1 MNAGVYWAKIRP
13 RNLKRSKCLR
23 KNFIRKKVLKSQ
35 ALAKKIA
42 TFADDTKAQDI
53 VILDMRGLVN
63 FCDFFVIAT
72 GTSDRQARA
81 IAEGIEEGLK
91 KEGEDTNFSHSLK
104 SLGAQQYSQENGA
117 WILLDMGDVVAH
129 IFEPQAREFYA
140 LEHLW
145 QDAAKI
151 EFKARSKKK

>member
-1 MNAGVYWAKIRP
+1 MAHRV
-13 RNLKRSKCLR
+13 
-23 KNFIRKKVLKSQ
+23 
-35 ALAKKIA
+35 A

-53 VILDMRGLVN
+53 VILDMRELVN

-91 KEGEDTNFSHSLK
+91 KEGIDVNFSHSFK
-104 SLGAQQYSQENGA
+104 ALGSQHNSQENGA
-117 WILLDMGDVVAH
+117 WVLLDMGDVVAH

-145 QDAAKI
+145 QDAVKI
-151 EFKARSKKK
+151 EYKTRGKKK

>member
-1 MNAGVYWAKIRP
+1 M
-13 RNLKRSKCLR
+13 
-23 KNFIRKKVLKSQ
+23 RKKVLKSER
-35 ALAKKIA
+35 LAQKVA
-42 TFADDTKAQDI
+42 RFADDTKAQDI
-53 VILDMRGLVN
+53 VILDMRELVN

-81 IAEGIEEGLK
+81 IAEGIQEGLKEEGL
-91 KEGEDTNFSHSLK
+91 EINFSRSLK
-104 SLGAQQYSQENGA
+104 SLGGLQYSQENGA

-151 EFKARSKKK
+151 EYKTRGKKK

>member
-1 MNAGVYWAKIRP
+1 
-13 RNLKRSKCLR
+13 
-23 KNFIRKKVLKSQ
+23 
-35 ALAKKIA
+35 
-42 TFADDTKAQDI
+42 
-53 VILDMRGLVN
+53 MRELVN

-91 KEGEDTNFSHSLK
+91 KEGIEVNFSHSLK
-104 SLGAQQYSQENGA
+104 SLGGSQFAQENGV
-117 WILLDMGDVVAH
+117 WVLLDMGDVVAH

-145 QDAAKI
+145 QDASKI
-151 EFKARSKKK
+151 EHKTRGRKK

>member
-1 MNAGVYWAKIRP
+1 MP
-13 RNLKRSKCLR
+13 R
-23 KNFIRKKVLKSQ
+23 KNFIGKKALKSE
-35 ALAKKIA
+35 ALAQRIA
-42 TFADDTKAQDI
+42 KFADDTKAQDI
-53 VILDMRGLVN
+53 VILDMRELVN

-72 GTSDRQARA
+72 GTSDRQAKA

-91 KEGEDTNFSHSLK
+91 KEGVDVHFRHSLK
-104 SLGAQQYSQENGA
+104 SLGGLQVSLENGA
-117 WILLDMGDVVAH
+117 WVLLDLGDVVVH

-151 EFKARSKKK
+151 EYKTRGKKK

>member
-1 MNAGVYWAKIRP
+1 MP
-13 RNLKRSKCLR
+13 R
-23 KNFIRKKVLKSQ
+23 KNFIRKKVLTSER
-35 ALAKKIA
+35 LAQKVA
-42 TFADDTKAQDI
+42 GYADDTKAQDI

-72 GTSDRQARA
+72 GTSDRQAKA
-81 IAEGIEEGLK
+81 IAEGIGEGLV
-91 KEGEDTNFSHSLK
+91 KEGIEVDFSRSLK
-104 SLGAQQYSQENGA
+104 HFGAQQFMQENGT

-145 QDAAKI
+145 QDSAKI
-151 EFKARSKKK
+151 EFKARGKKK